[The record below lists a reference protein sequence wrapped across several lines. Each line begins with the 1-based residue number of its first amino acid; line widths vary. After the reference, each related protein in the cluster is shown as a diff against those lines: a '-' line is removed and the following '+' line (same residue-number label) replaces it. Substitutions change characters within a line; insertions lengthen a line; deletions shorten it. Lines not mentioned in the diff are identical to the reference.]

1 MSDVWWWL
9 AAAEVLTT
17 VPLFVCLARVS
28 TVSERVVAL
37 NAIATQATLAMFA
50 VAAATARTVSL
61 DVTLWMAS
69 FSYLGTLVW
78 ARYLERDLL

>member
-1 MSDVWWWL
+1 VNGVWWWL
-9 AAAEVLTT
+9 AGAEVVATA
-17 VPLFVCLARVS
+17 PLFVCLWRVP

-50 VAAATARTVSL
+50 VAVATARTISL

-69 FSYLGTLVW
+69 FSYLGTIVW